1 MRFSLERPVESETG
15 TSVQQ
20 AAVGESGHLIKRTL
34 AGARVDKIDYA
45 NRKAEKSVTLRLSRE
60 TSGKQDRDQRP
71 AGCSGKIRTPD
82 QVYSIGCWS
91 YNIPKNPFFFFFL
104 EI

>member
-1 MRFSLERPVESETG
+1 MATQGTSDDGIVCAWKIDQSATIRSSDDESDYASREAGKSATMRFSLERPVESETG

-45 NRKAEKSVTLRLSRE
+45 NRKAEKSATLRLSRE
-60 TSGKQDRDQRP
+60 TS
-71 AGCSGKIRTPD
+71 
-82 QVYSIGCWS
+82 
-91 YNIPKNPFFFFFL
+91 
-104 EI
+104 